1 MALPPVPIALEIDPG
16 IGRIV
21 EAAQKIVERRAIRR
35 AKLEDDFWADLQDD
49 LQAANHMVREVN
61 KLYGRVLND
70 IEGSIGQQESPD
82 AHRAALDKARA
93 FLRDDTLIALLKEVD
108 ARLAAASQ
116 DEQLNSRK
124 LRTIGEA
131 LHAVHDAIED
141 YIRHLQSMQEN
152 EPQFMESGERR
163 WTLAEVGRA
172 LEGHKQE
179 LAIDALCE
187 QAIRNRR
194 KDAVY
199 SIQTLAGE
207 ASQKI
212 KNRRRRRR

>member
-1 MALPPVPIALEIDPG
+1 
-16 IGRIV
+16 
-21 EAAQKIVERRAIRR
+21 
-35 AKLEDDFWADLQDD
+35 
-49 LQAANHMVREVN
+49 MVRAVN

-70 IEGSIGQQESPD
+70 IERSIGQDGPD
-82 AHRAALDKARA
+82 AHGAALDNARA
-93 FLRDDTLIALLKEVD
+93 FLRDDNLIALIKEVD

-116 DEQLNSRK
+116 DEKLNGRK

-131 LHAVHDAIED
+131 LHGVHDAVED
-141 YIRHLQSMQEN
+141 YTRHLQAMQDN

-163 WTLAEVGRA
+163 WTLAEVSRA
-172 LEGHKQE
+172 LEGEKQE

-207 ASQKI
+207 ATQKI
-212 KNRRRRRR
+212 RNRKRRG